1 MRAQSWKSYCCSI
14 ECYEKYT
21 KEVIE
26 ARQKGKVVEVSPIRT
41 DMTSEQIASIMSEPM
56 EKATAYTVEV
66 ELKDYIEDN
75 PDKSLNEIVDMVNE
89 DIAKNNN
96 EESDVV
102 SEHNNQRSKRKRK
115 KNNV

>member
-1 MRAQSWKSYCCSI
+1 
-14 ECYEKYT
+14 
-21 KEVIE
+21 
-26 ARQKGKVVEVSPIRT
+26 
-41 DMTSEQIASIMSEPM
+41 MTSEQIASIMSEPM